1 MALDKA
7 KVLAVAQ
14 KHLSRNNIEK
24 AIKELSRIVRD
35 DPKDLR
41 TRQKVAEL
49 LARTG
54 KVADAMRE
62 FSVVAEAYERGGF
75 YPKAAAIYKQML
87 RFEPDQ
93 MRWHLSLGEIYQQLA
108 LLSDAM
114 DHFNIVAQHF
124 EQEGS
129 VKERVDIYEKLLK
142 LNPDS
147 LEYGEKLADL
157 YTKEADTMA
166 AFEVWRG
173 LAESMEARGD
183 SEGLTRVYE
192 RMSEVKPDDLM
203 IVRALADLY
212 LDRGDP
218 RRALAKLQIC
228 FKADPRDT
236 ETLNL
241 LADAFVDLGEHEKA
255 IAVLKE
261 LAQIYDSLGYEEYRN
276 QVYDRIS
283 ELDPEAGGG
292 FDADASLELPGAD
305 QVVDGLNLTAEA
317 ELSEDAERAVAE
329 AEVYLQ
335 YGLADK
341 AQAALERAT
350 AQFPGAWEAHRT
362 LVRLYAS
369 ASNLPAAQDR
379 LNRMYELAMDRNDY
393 RAAKAC
399 LERAA
404 ALAPDDDAATAR
416 VTAFAEAMGEYGADD
431 DTSDEASAMA
441 AAVELGSSIAGSV
454 ADEPAPTGR
463 LDVSNPLGGTD
474 EFDFDDDEMQRLAAE
489 LSRELGGGTTPPA
502 AAEATPTPDPE
513 SEDHDEEEFDFDL
526 GDDLLED
533 EEEEDFG
540 FSTAIAPGNDST
552 FGGTPVVDDE
562 VAAAVETA
570 LGDSAPA
577 SASPSNGKS
586 LLDDD
591 LLGDLLADLEG
602 EDDTL
607 NDMVRSAF
615 DVGLS
620 YYHAGKYDD
629 AAVEFQRAVDDEDE
643 TLQALEY
650 LGNAL
655 RRSHDFR
662 GAVDAF
668 KQLLGRSTADPSE
681 VLRVM
686 FELGVTY
693 EAAGNARGAYKIFKK
708 ITDRDDGFRDG
719 EVAERVS
726 SLANQL
732 GLA

>member
-1 MALDKA
+1 LALDKA

-14 KHLSRNNIEK
+14 KQLARNNIDK
-24 AIKELSRIVRD
+24 ALKELSRIIRD

-41 TRQKVAEL
+41 VRQKIAEL
-49 LARTG
+49 LARQG
-54 KVADAMRE
+54 KISEAMRE

-75 YPKAAAIYKQML
+75 YPKSAAIYKQML

-157 YTKEADTMA
+157 YTQEADTMA
-166 AFEVWRG
+166 AFEVWRK
-173 LAESMEARGD
+173 LAESLEARGD

-192 RMSEVKPDDLM
+192 RMSEAKPDDLTL
-203 IVRALADLY
+203 VRALADLY

-228 FKADPRDT
+228 FKADPQDT

-241 LADAFVDLGEHEKA
+241 LADAFVDLGQNEKA
-255 IAVLKE
+255 VAVLKE

-283 ELDPEAGGG
+283 EIDPQAGGS
-292 FDADASLELPGAD
+292 FDADASLQIPGGD
-305 QVVDGLNLTAEA
+305 EVVDGLD
-317 ELSEDAERAVAE
+317 LSEPIEVSEAAQRVIAE

-335 YGLADK
+335 YGLSDK

-350 AQFPGAWEAHRT
+350 AQFPDAWTAHRT
-362 LVRLYAS
+362 LVRLYA
-369 ASNLPAAQDR
+369 ASGDLAAAQDR
-379 LNRMYELAMDRNDY
+379 LNRMYELAMDRHDY

-416 VTAFAEAMGEYGADD
+416 VKAFAEAMGEYATADE
-431 DTSDEASAMA
+431 TGDEAAAMA
-441 AAVELGSSIAGSV
+441 AAVELGSSIAESV
-454 ADEPAPTGR
+454 ADEPTQAGR
-463 LDVSNPLGGTD
+463 LDVGTSDD

-489 LSRELGGGTTPPA
+489 LSRELGGSKPSA
-502 AAEATPTPDPE
+502 AAVPTPKP
-513 SEDHDEEEFDFDL
+513 DEEDEKDEDGFDFDL
-526 GDDLLED
+526 GDDLLEND
-533 EEEEDFG
+533 DDDFN
-540 FSTAIAPGNDST
+540 FSTAASPGTDAT
-552 FGGTPVVDDE
+552 FREPAAARE
-562 VAAAVETA
+562 PVAAQQ
-570 LGDSAPA
+570 SA
-577 SASPSNGKS
+577 PSNGEV
-586 LLDDD
+586 D
-591 LLGDLLADLEG
+591 LTDLFADLEA
-602 EDDTL
+602 DDETL
-607 NDMVRSAF
+607 NDLVRSPLE
-615 DVGLS
+615 VGLS
-620 YYHAGKYDD
+620 YYQAGKYDD
-629 AAVEFQRAVDDEDE
+629 AAIEFQRAIDEDNQASE
-643 TLQALEY
+643 ALEY
-650 LGNAL
+650 LGNA
-655 RRSHDFR
+655 RRRTHDFR

-668 KQLLGRSTADPSE
+668 KQLLGRSTSDAGE
-681 VLRVM
+681 VLRIM

-693 EAAGNARGAYKIFKK
+693 EAAGNSRGAYKIFKK
-708 ITDRDDGFRDG
+708 ITDRDQGFRDG
-719 EVAERVS
+719 EVAERVTY
-726 SLANQL
+726 LANQL
-732 GLA
+732 GLN

>member
-7 KVLAVAQ
+7 KVLATAQ

-41 TRQKVAEL
+41 VRQKVAEL

-54 KVADAMRE
+54 KVSDAMRE

-192 RMSEVKPDDLM
+192 RMAEVKPDDLM

-218 RRALAKLQIC
+218 RRALTKLQIC

-283 ELDPEAGGG
+283 EIDPQAGDG

-305 QVVDGLNLTAEA
+305 EVVDGLDLSTEIS
-317 ELSEDAERAVAE
+317 LSEDAERAVAE

-350 AQFPGAWEAHRT
+350 VQHPEAWEAHRT
-362 LVRLYAS
+362 LVRLYAA
-369 ASNLPAAQDR
+369 ASNLPSAQDR

-393 RAAKAC
+393 KAAKAC

-404 ALAPDDDAATAR
+404 ALAPDDDAAVAR
-416 VTAFAEAMGEYGADD
+416 VKAFSEAMGEYGDGD

-463 LDVSNPLGGTD
+463 LDIGPSGGSD
-474 EFDFDDDEMQRLAAE
+474 EFEFDDDEMQRLAAE
-489 LSRELGGGTTPPA
+489 LSKELGGGSKPPA
-502 AAEATPTPDPE
+502 PKPPE
-513 SEDHDEEEFDFDL
+513 PEEEEFDFDL

-533 EEEEDFG
+533 EEEDFS

-552 FGGTPVVDDE
+552 FGGTPVIDE
-562 VAAAVETA
+562 PAAEPEPEPE
-570 LGDSAPA
+570 PA
-577 SASPSNGKS
+577 AKPSNGS
-586 LLDDD
+586 FLDDD
-591 LLGDLLADLEG
+591 LMDLLDGLEG

-607 NDMVRSAF
+607 NEMVRSAF

-620 YYHAGKYDD
+620 YYNAGKYDD
-629 AAVEFQRAVDDEDE
+629 AVVEFQRAVANDDE

-655 RRSHDFR
+655 RRTHDFR

-668 KQLLGRSTADPSE
+668 KQLLGKSTADPGE

-708 ITDRDDGFRDG
+708 ITDRDDGFRGG

-732 GLA
+732 GLN